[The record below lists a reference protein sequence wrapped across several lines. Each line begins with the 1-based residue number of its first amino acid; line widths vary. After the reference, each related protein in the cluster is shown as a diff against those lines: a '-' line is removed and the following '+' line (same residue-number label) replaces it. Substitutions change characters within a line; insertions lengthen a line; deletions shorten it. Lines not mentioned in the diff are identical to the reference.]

1 MHADVAMSLDHK
13 TGRKKSKKWEKEG
26 KELGLPRKA
35 ARAHL
40 ELDGTS
46 RMYATQV

>member
-1 MHADVAMSLDHK
+1 MVA
-13 TGRKKSKKWEKEG
+13 KEEWG
-26 KELGLPRKA
+26 DRWREKELGLPRKA